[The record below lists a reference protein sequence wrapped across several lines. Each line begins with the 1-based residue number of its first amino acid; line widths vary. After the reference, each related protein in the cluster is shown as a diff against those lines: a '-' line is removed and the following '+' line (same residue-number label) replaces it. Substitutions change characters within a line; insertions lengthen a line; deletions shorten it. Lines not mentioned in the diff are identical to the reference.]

1 MNFEKELKKRK
12 TNIRACSVQS
22 DIPYATLYPIIK
34 GRVDIGTCSYFTVAK
49 LARFL
54 GYRPDEIV
62 YEKEDFQT
70 FRNNLH
76 HRIKTNELE
85 CILEIIES
93 EAFYLV
99 ATVDYISRKNDIPLC
114 DKYNSVR
121 SIRLEQPYYVGDS
134 SLFGP
139 DKRKCIDEFL
149 RFNIYEGDLY
159 DAV

>member
-1 MNFEKELKKRK
+1 M
-12 TNIRACSVQS
+12 
-22 DIPYATLYPIIK
+22 
-34 GRVDIGTCSYFTVAK
+34 
-49 LARFL
+49 
-54 GYRPDEIV
+54 
-62 YEKEDFQT
+62 
-70 FRNNLH
+70 
-76 HRIKTNELE
+76 E

-93 EAFYLV
+93 DDVSTYMRHEDYLKAFYLV

-134 SLFGP
+134 ALFSP
-139 DKRKCIDEFL
+139 DKRECIDEFL